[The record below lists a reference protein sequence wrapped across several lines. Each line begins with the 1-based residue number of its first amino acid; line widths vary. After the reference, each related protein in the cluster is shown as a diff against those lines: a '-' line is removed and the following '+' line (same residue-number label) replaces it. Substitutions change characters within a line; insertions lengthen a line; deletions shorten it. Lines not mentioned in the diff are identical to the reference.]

1 MLTVSLSHSPHLV
14 CLLLCSFRSQDSSV
28 VIHDDY
34 PPDIL
39 ETSRE
44 YDDDSFVAIP
54 DVPTNHSRSD
64 SEGFGE
70 IGNSY
75 DQVCLPV
82 SLSARLS
89 V

>member
-1 MLTVSLSHSPHLV
+1 M
-14 CLLLCSFRSQDSSV
+14 

>member
-1 MLTVSLSHSPHLV
+1 MHF
-14 CLLLCSFRSQDSSV
+14 FRSQDGSV
-28 VIHDDY
+28 VIHDDH

-54 DVPTNHSRSD
+54 HITTNHSRSD
-64 SEGFGE
+64 SGGFGE

-82 SLSARLS
+82 SLSACLS